1 VNVLS
6 DLEAYFNE
14 IIFCVLII
22 FYIIYHNKK
31 ANIYTIRKSKKT
43 HNIKVKISLC
53 GGKNMRTLSEV
64 EILSLTGVLKME
76 SDGLAMQRAMESLI
90 TDEDLKRQSE
100 ASLLATEGRIK
111 GIQQFMNENKVPVAK
126 GVQ

>member
-1 VNVLS
+1 
-6 DLEAYFNE
+6 
-14 IIFCVLII
+14 
-22 FYIIYHNKK
+22 
-31 ANIYTIRKSKKT
+31 
-43 HNIKVKISLC
+43 
-53 GGKNMRTLSEV
+53 MRTLSEV

-90 TDEDLKRQSE
+90 TDEDLKKQSK

-111 GIQQFMNENKVPVAK
+111 GIQQFMNENKVPVTK